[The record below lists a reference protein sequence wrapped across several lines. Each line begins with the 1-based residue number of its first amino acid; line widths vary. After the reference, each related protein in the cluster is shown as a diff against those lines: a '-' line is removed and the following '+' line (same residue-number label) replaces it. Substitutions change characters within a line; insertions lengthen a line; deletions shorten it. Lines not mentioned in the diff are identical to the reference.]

1 MLKSLKR
8 GVTAEFYATVTRNPS
23 VYRGNPFL
31 VEAGI
36 AYGGSLEA
44 EGILQIIRFANKV
57 PLQYQQGACAIQKA
71 VAETAWKN
79 YGIQQSKGSLP
90 RGPLMIVLHFCS
102 VWVPFT
108 SESKEAIASYDEIVK
123 EMKLAIQEC
132 GRKLATFV
140 RKRNRDKLSAKKKDM
155 FKNYSL
161 ELASSLSEITGTNE
175 KKIYAE
181 LITIAEKMFE
191 TGALEEKNG
200 E

>member
-1 MLKSLKR
+1 
-8 GVTAEFYATVTRNPS
+8 
-23 VYRGNPFL
+23 
-31 VEAGI
+31 
-36 AYGGSLEA
+36 
-44 EGILQIIRFANKV
+44 
-57 PLQYQQGACAIQKA
+57 
-71 VAETAWKN
+71 
-79 YGIQQSKGSLP
+79 
-90 RGPLMIVLHFCS
+90 
-102 VWVPFT
+102 
-108 SESKEAIASYDEIVK
+108 
-123 EMKLAIQEC
+123 MKLAIQEC

>member
-1 MLKSLKR
+1 MI
-8 GVTAEFYATVTRNPS
+8 
-23 VYRGNPFL
+23 GNVRQDF
-31 VEAGI
+31 I
-36 AYGGSLEA
+36 AKTFKKTETD
-44 EGILQIIRFANKV
+44 EQQIIEFLFDNANSPITTNSIEDKTGV
-57 PLQYQQGACAIQKA
+57 PKRQHARIFEQLQTKIERYNGL
-71 VAETAWKN
+71 
-79 YGIQQSKGSLP
+79 QSSVRL
-90 RGPLMIVLHFCS
+90 VL
-102 VWVPFT
+102 
-108 SESKEAIASYDEIVK
+108 I
-123 EMKLAIQEC
+123 
-132 GRKLATFV
+132 